1 MARPTGRDIRGEVI
15 EAATRA
21 VQAHGVGGFSYA
33 TLATDLAIKPP
44 SIHHH
49 FPRKADLLTAVVTQY
64 RRSFRAEVETLDVES
79 AFGRLE
85 AYSLLFSRPAQH
97 NLMCLCGAAAADW
110 DGFDE
115 AGRAEV
121 ATFFEHEIAWVA
133 EQALQAIESGE
144 FRSDVN
150 PDAFARAF
158 VAALE
163 GSLLLA
169 RAAADPG
176 VVSGNESTLLHLA
189 ANHR

>member
-1 MARPTGRDIRGEVI
+1 MARPTGRDVRSEVI

-21 VQAHGVGGFSYA
+21 VQSHGVNGFSYA
-33 TLATDLAIKPP
+33 TLAADLAITAP

-49 FPRKADLLTAVVTQY
+49 FPRKADLLTAVITRY
-64 RRSFRAEVETLDVES
+64 RRSFRAEMETLGAAS

-85 AYSLLFSRPAQH
+85 AYSSLFLTPARH

-110 DGFDE
+110 DGIDE
-115 AGRAEV
+115 AGREEV

-133 EQALQAIESGE
+133 EQANQAIATGE
-144 FRSDVN
+144 FRPDVD

-163 GSLLLA
+163 GALLLA
-169 RAAADPG
+169 RVTGGHAAA
-176 VVSGNESTLLHLA
+176 SGTASALLELA
-189 ANHR
+189 ANRR

>member
-15 EAATRA
+15 DAATRA
-21 VQAHGVGGFSYA
+21 VRAHGVDGFSYT
-33 TLATDLAIKPP
+33 TLAADLGITAP

-49 FPRKADLLTAVVTQY
+49 FRRKADLLTAVVTHY
-64 RRSFRAEVETLDVES
+64 RRSFRSEVETLGAPS
-79 AFGRLE
+79 ACGRLE
-85 AYSLLFSRPAQH
+85 AYSSLFLAPAQH

-133 EQALQAIESGE
+133 EQAHQAIESGE

-150 PDAFARAF
+150 ADAFARTF

-169 RAAADPG
+169 RAAADPS
-176 VVSGNESTLLHLA
+176 VVSGTASVLLHLVRA
-189 ANHR
+189 WV